1 MDCSTLGF
9 LVLHYLAE
17 IAQTHVHRVS
27 DTIQPSHPL
36 PPPSPFAFNLSQHQ
50 GLFLMEK
57 TSGGQSIGASISATV
72 FLMNIQGWFP
82 LRLTGLIFLQSKWL
96 SRDFSN
102 ITITKDQFF
111 SAQPSLWT
119 NSHICTWPQL
129 WLDRSL
135 SAKWYLCFLIHCLHL
150 SQLSFRG
157 ANVF

>member
-57 TSGGQSIGASISATV
+57 TSGGQSFGASISATV
-72 FLMNIQGWFP
+72 FSMNIQGWFP
-82 LRLTGLIFLQSKWL
+82 LRLTGLIFLQSK
-96 SRDFSN
+96 
-102 ITITKDQFF
+102 
-111 SAQPSLWT
+111 
-119 NSHICTWPQL
+119 
-129 WLDRSL
+129 
-135 SAKWYLCFLIHCLHL
+135 
-150 SQLSFRG
+150 
-157 ANVF
+157 